1 MDHFN
6 YIDGELHVD
15 GIRARDIVAKY
26 GSPVYVY
33 SARTLVHHYLA
44 LKEAF
49 SAISPMICFSVKSC
63 SNLSILKLLS
73 SQGSAFDVVSGG
85 EIYRAVKAGV
95 AAEKIVFAGVG
106 KSTDELRGAVE
117 AGVFLFNVE
126 SEAEL
131 ERLDA
136 VATAAGKRVKAAI
149 RVNPDVADAGTNAK
163 TSTGGRQTKFGV
175 PIMRADALY
184 APRSC
189 HSVDV
194 VGIHIHLG
202 SPIPDTDTYLRA
214 IDKVEQMVDRLESA
228 GCTIEFI
235 NIGGGF
241 PARYSGKQ
249 CNSLADIG
257 KAIGDRLQGLKRRGK
272 HFIVEPGRAIS
283 ANAGILL
290 TTVEYMKNGW
300 DRRIAIVDAGMNTLV
315 RPTLYGASHVIW
327 PTESPGFSGHW
338 SELGE
343 AYEASGLDAI
353 DVVGPICETGDYF
366 ALGRPMPAIESAS
379 VLAIFSCGAYGMSMA
394 SQYNSRVRPAEVLVD
409 GRTARLV
416 RAREREEDLIAHE
429 LCGLEGTEECVAVYA
444 GTGESGYRRYNPGP
458 HRDRL
463 ESMGG
468 RPAMIADGKDYLQ

>member
-6 YIDGELHVD
+6 YVDGELHVD
-15 GIRARDIVAKY
+15 GISARDIVAQY

-33 SARTLVHHYLA
+33 SARTLTRHYQA
-44 LKEAF
+44 LREAF
-49 SAISPMICFSVKSC
+49 SAISPLICYSVKSC

-73 SQGSAFDVVSGG
+73 SQGSGLDVVSGG
-85 EIYRAVKAGV
+85 EIYRAMKAGV

-106 KSTDELRGAVE
+106 KSRDELRTAID

-131 ERLDA
+131 ARLDA
-136 VATAAGKRVKAAI
+136 VATEAGRRVKAAI
-149 RVNPDVADAGTNAK
+149 RVNPDVADAETNDK

-184 APRSC
+184 APQLCR
-189 HSVDV
+189 SVDV

-202 SPIPDTDTYLRA
+202 SPIPSTATYLRA
-214 IDKVEQMVDRLESA
+214 IDKVEDMVDRLEAA

-241 PARYSGKQ
+241 PATYGGKP
-249 CNSLADIG
+249 CTSLAEIG
-257 KAIGDRLQGLKRRGK
+257 KAIGERLQPLKRRGK

-290 TTVEYMKNGW
+290 TTVEYMKDGW

-327 PTESPGFSGHW
+327 PTTSPGFSGHW
-338 SELGE
+338 SELADAG
-343 AYEASGLDAI
+343 EASGLDAI

-366 ALGRPMPAIESAS
+366 ALGRRLPAIDSGS

-409 GRTARLV
+409 GRTAKLI
-416 RAREREEDLIAHE
+416 RAREREEDLVAHE
-429 LCGLEGTEECVAVYA
+429 LCGLDS
-444 GTGESGYRRYNPGP
+444 TG
-458 HRDRL
+458 D
-463 ESMGG
+463 
-468 RPAMIADGKDYLQ
+468 